1 MEQILHYIWKHKI
14 YPLRELRT
22 DKGET
27 VEVIDPGQ
35 HNTNAGPDFV
45 DAKIRIGGT
54 LWAGNVEIHLR
65 SSDWYL
71 HQHCNDKAYNNV
83 ILHVA
88 SLLDTDVVTAAGNVV
103 PQLQLE
109 VPATVEANYRAL
121 LAEEKYPPCY
131 KVIPQLPALMTHSW
145 LSALLTERLQQKTAA
160 IVSRARRCG
169 DSWEAAMFV
178 TLARNYGFG
187 INGDAFET
195 WALNVPLDKVAHH
208 RDDLFQIEALFIG
221 QAGLLSESCIPQQYR
236 QEALRDGYFTRL
248 KDEYEYLKRKFQLQP
263 IDPTVW
269 KFLRLRPQ
277 SFPHIRLS
285 QIANLYHSRRADLS
299 RLVECATVNDARTI
313 LTSQVSPY
321 WQTHYSFGSTSPRNI
336 KHLSRRSLD
345 LLIINTAVPMLF
357 AYGQHKQDASLQQR
371 ALDFIDQ
378 IKAENNAI
386 VRSWQACGL
395 QIASASDS
403 QALLQLKKAYCER
416 KDCLRCRFGYEYL
429 KANSLS
435 KEHKV

>member
-1 MEQILHYIWKHKI
+1 MEQLLHYVWKHKM
-14 YPLRELRT
+14 YPLHSLHT
-22 DKGET
+22 DKGEPL
-27 VEVIDPGQ
+27 EIIDPGQ

-109 VPATVEANYRAL
+109 VPQTVEANYRAL

-131 KVIPQLPALMTHSW
+131 KAIPQLPALMTHSW

-236 QEALRDGYFTRL
+236 QEALRDGYFGRL
-248 KDEYEYLKRKFQLQP
+248 KDEYGYLAHKFGLKP
-263 IDPTVW
+263 MDPVMW

-277 SFPHIRLS
+277 GFPHIRLS
-285 QIANLYHSRRADLS
+285 QLANLYHSRRADLS
-299 RLVECATVNDARTI
+299 RLVECATVDDVRAI
-313 LTSQVSPY
+313 LASQVSPY
-321 WQTHYSFGSTSPRNI
+321 WETHYTFGSTSTRNV
-336 KHLSRRSLD
+336 KRLSRRSLD
-345 LLIINTAVPMLF
+345 LLVINTAVPMLF
-357 AYGQHKQDASLQQR
+357 AYGEHKDDSCLRQR

-378 IKAENNAI
+378 VRAENNFI
-386 VRSWQACGL
+386 VRMWRECGL
-395 QIASASDS
+395 NITTASDS
-403 QALLQLKKAYCER
+403 QALIQLKKEYCDR

-429 KANSLS
+429 KRKATT
-435 KEHKV
+435 